1 MLAFDSLHVGRQ
13 PSKCNGGYCWLSTLC
28 LLLLLLLLLLVVLLL
43 LLLSAHKWTLQ

>member
-1 MLAFDSLHVGRQ
+1 MLAFDSLHMGRQ

-28 LLLLLLLLLLVVLLL
+28 LLLLLLLLLVVLLL